1 MKDEEAAT
9 MSMLVEKLQ
18 QGELTPAEFLEEVT
32 TSSAKSQVEE
42 VGQPTTAT
50 DGERRANRALR
61 KIRAL

>member
-1 MKDEEAAT
+1 MKADEAAS

-61 KIRAL
+61 KIRSL

>member
-32 TSSAKSQVEE
+32 TSSAKSQLKD
-42 VGQPTTAT
+42 VGHPAPAT